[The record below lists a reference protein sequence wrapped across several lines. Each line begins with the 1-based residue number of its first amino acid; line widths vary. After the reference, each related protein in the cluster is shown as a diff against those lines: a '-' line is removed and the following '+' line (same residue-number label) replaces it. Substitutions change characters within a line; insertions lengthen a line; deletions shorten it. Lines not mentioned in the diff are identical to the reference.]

1 MKHTLNRSS
10 VKNDYQK
17 QIILRL
23 AMIVLYFVML
33 FCIIVINNIYINT
46 KNDMDAVKNLKLTQ
60 MKQNFDF
67 RMDMALTSV
76 ENLKRTQEVVGY
88 AQDGSDYLS
97 IAKIYTRLTE
107 NQNAYTQQ
115 SFLLALQKPYGDLVI
130 TPSGTMPAKDF
141 CAQYDI
147 ASGSAEQ
154 NLSAGYAFLTPV
166 SAADAGS
173 LVVQLNE
180 TVGHTATPIIFFVI
194 MDKAD
199 ILPGPLSSAEQLVVA
214 ADGRPV
220 LTSPDLQGSAAVL
233 NEVYAS
239 VVEEK
244 KSGSDI
250 ADISLSDINAKLS
263 FSNTKKFRDLSF
275 LLLSERGTAQKIG
288 EFFSY
293 LFAPLMTLL
302 FLFGLFLALRTAKG
316 IYEPIVKLK
325 GYYKEVFSD
334 EEDTGEFAFIE
345 ESTKKLTA
353 SYKEVLEERRL
364 SSEYAKDSFLHALLR
379 GLLSEKEIAQRAAF
393 LSLGHMEE
401 ACIACIVDIV
411 EFLSDGE
418 EAPECDI
425 ETLDQIGKDLKES
438 MRLHLACDMT
448 AVDKGRFVL
457 ILYTGDPVR
466 AKALLA
472 AAAAGLARRH
482 SVRVRAVL
490 GDAAADIVHISASYQ
505 SAKKTAAVV
514 SPYSNQVVFSA
525 DDLPRRLVEDAYYY
539 PIEKE
544 KLLMTYVLN
553 GKKESALALIDEI
566 LRFNY
571 EDKTISAAGSNNFLL
586 AVAGT
591 VNRILQESGIPI
603 EELFEEGT
611 LIYPEL
617 KMLKTAPQLRQRVIE
632 IFTQIADAVTKA
644 GEETNTKLSE
654 RLLGYVNDNYHKDIS
669 LVDIAAAFNL
679 SAGYISVL
687 FKKATGKNF
696 KDYLTVRRMTAAKQL
711 MLHNPDA
718 KVKDIAQKVG
728 YNNVNTFIRIFKKQ
742 EGMSPGEF
750 LAQRGKEGL

>member
-275 LLLSERGTAQKIG
+275 LFLSERGTAQKLG

-345 ESTKKLTA
+345 ESTK
-353 SYKEVLEERRL
+353 S
-364 SSEYAKDSFLHALLR
+364 
-379 GLLSEKEIAQRAAF
+379 
-393 LSLGHMEE
+393 
-401 ACIACIVDIV
+401 
-411 EFLSDGE
+411 
-418 EAPECDI
+418 
-425 ETLDQIGKDLKES
+425 
-438 MRLHLACDMT
+438 
-448 AVDKGRFVL
+448 
-457 ILYTGDPVR
+457 
-466 AKALLA
+466 
-472 AAAAGLARRH
+472 
-482 SVRVRAVL
+482 
-490 GDAAADIVHISASYQ
+490 
-505 SAKKTAAVV
+505 
-514 SPYSNQVVFSA
+514 
-525 DDLPRRLVEDAYYY
+525 
-539 PIEKE
+539 
-544 KLLMTYVLN
+544 
-553 GKKESALALIDEI
+553 
-566 LRFNY
+566 
-571 EDKTISAAGSNNFLL
+571 
-586 AVAGT
+586 
-591 VNRILQESGIPI
+591 
-603 EELFEEGT
+603 
-611 LIYPEL
+611 
-617 KMLKTAPQLRQRVIE
+617 
-632 IFTQIADAVTKA
+632 
-644 GEETNTKLSE
+644 
-654 RLLGYVNDNYHKDIS
+654 
-669 LVDIAAAFNL
+669 
-679 SAGYISVL
+679 
-687 FKKATGKNF
+687 
-696 KDYLTVRRMTAAKQL
+696 
-711 MLHNPDA
+711 
-718 KVKDIAQKVG
+718 
-728 YNNVNTFIRIFKKQ
+728 
-742 EGMSPGEF
+742 
-750 LAQRGKEGL
+750 